1 MTRKTGWKGEKQR
14 HAVAKRGMSTT
25 TPAVNPYR
33 GQMHVVTEDGT
44 VYLPSE
50 GIISWL
56 GSVKDKFSYAK
67 DYVLEGFGFNK
78 TEIPVKALTPS
89 DSPSIFQKVKRGKQ
103 PHLAQAPTYSL
114 AILWCSVNL
123 GITLIPEYFFYDGIH
138 CGYKWFSRDGSWG
151 EIWKE
156 NEDAPSGCLSIEEAS
171 EFALLEILKKENGE
185 I

>member
-1 MTRKTGWKGEKQR
+1 MIERKNDIEE
-14 HAVAKRGMSTT
+14 
-25 TPAVNPYR
+25 P
-33 GQMHVVTEDGT
+33 
-44 VYLPSE
+44 LC
-50 GIISWL
+50 
-56 GSVKDKFSYAK
+56 SYEVSKALK
-67 DYVLEGFGFNK
+67 KAGFDVPCFYYYVLEGFGFNK
-78 TEIPVKALTPS
+78 TEIPVKASTPS
-89 DSPSIFQKVKRGKQ
+89 DCPSIFQKVKRGKQ